1 MTLLRALMVLVMLV
15 AAPAWAQGRES
26 FAPAVRAA
34 APAVVNLFAARLAV
48 DGADPRGAW
57 REGMAG
63 AVPAPVQQRVQQSLG
78 SGVLVRA
85 DGTLVTNLHVI
96 AGADSAKA
104 VLADGREFA
113 LRLVAQ
119 DDKLDVAVLQLVG
132 LKGTVPVMRFGDSD
146 SLQVGDVV
154 LALGNPFGMGQSVS
168 MGVVSALARS
178 AAPVGVYSQYIQTDA
193 AINPGNSGGALI
205 DSTGALVGL
214 NTAIFSKTGA
224 SMGIGFALPGNLM
237 QQVVAD
243 LLQSGRVVRPW
254 LGAEGQAVTS
264 AAKQALQVPGVGG
277 IQLTGIMAGSPAA
290 AAGLQ
295 VGDVLLALAGVSVPD
310 PSALN
315 ELLVRDPLLLKK
327 TVSARV
333 WRDGQ
338 VREMPLQ
345 LTALPPRRS
354 AEQVVISGYNPLT
367 GVVLE
372 PLGPALNVEL
382 GLALK
387 TVGVAVVQLP
397 ARGPLGGAFGQK
409 VVVGDVLVEING
421 QSVQTAKDAQRALGT
436 SRSGWTLKVRRGGK
450 VVTLAVQ

>member
-1 MTLLRALMVLVMLV
+1 
-15 AAPAWAQGRES
+15 
-26 FAPAVRAA
+26 
-34 APAVVNLFAARLAV
+34 
-48 DGADPRGAW
+48 
-57 REGMAG
+57 
-63 AVPAPVQQRVQQSLG
+63 
-78 SGVLVRA
+78 
-85 DGTLVTNLHVI
+85 
-96 AGADSAKA
+96 
-104 VLADGREFA
+104 
-113 LRLVAQ
+113 
-119 DDKLDVAVLQLVG
+119 
-132 LKGTVPVMRFGDSD
+132 
-146 SLQVGDVV
+146 
-154 LALGNPFGMGQSVS
+154 
-168 MGVVSALARS
+168 
-178 AAPVGVYSQYIQTDA
+178 
-193 AINPGNSGGALI
+193 
-205 DSTGALVGL
+205 
-214 NTAIFSKTGA
+214 
-224 SMGIGFALPGNLM
+224 
-237 QQVVAD
+237 
-243 LLQSGRVVRPW
+243 
-254 LGAEGQAVTS
+254 
-264 AAKQALQVPGVGG
+264 
-277 IQLTGIMAGSPAA
+277 MAGSPAA

-436 SRSGWTLKVRRGGK
+436 SRSGWTLKVRRAGK
-450 VVTLAVQ
+450 VVQLSVQ